1 MKVLV
6 LVCLTFLAATLSAK
20 EPIRTWTST
29 DGITREAQYLGSSLD
44 EVTIR
49 MRGVEHTLPLS
60 LFSKADQEYIEKV
73 SEQVAQGDSQPVR
86 TWTSPDGRTLKAEYL
101 DSTAEKVTIRK
112 IGVEY
117 TLPLSLFSKADQ
129 EYVQEA
135 YGRALFNIPIPF
147 EDEGIGLVI
156 VASVKGRVEVL
167 IPNEDNDSDAE
178 LSSRAV
184 IVGESL
190 SAGTTLIT
198 TGGASANLLLTNGTL
213 VQLGENTKLV
223 LNALYQKSFLGGEQK
238 ASELVAEVSPSRTAV
253 ELQEGDLVMEVR
265 KLGKESSFLISTKL
279 AHAGIRGTQFK
290 MSASADWV
298 ELLVLEGRVD
308 FLDTEKKITLVES
321 GKKAGTRKGVP
332 AKLEDI
338 SDSERAEIKQSLNQ
352 SRQTA
357 VSIDLN
363 RLASSVD
370 QFTSGTKIGVPSK
383 LESKNPSKKLDV
395 RQPSKDKDQAPAD
408 ADSNRSSIKI
418 DPPVSM
424 PNYLANSALN
434 MELIWCQAGRFIMG
448 PGQDRNSPAHEV
460 ILTKGFYLSK
470 YEVTQEEYQRVMGK
484 NPSRFRGTKN
494 PVEQV
499 SWNDVMA
506 FCKAL
511 TKSEGKQGWEFT
523 LPTEAQWEYA
533 CRAGTRTAYSWGSQS
548 NPNLAN
554 FEKSALKKTAKVGSY
569 KPNPWGFYDMHG
581 NVMEWCLDYFG
592 PYSKSRTVN
601 PLGPNN
607 GKSRVYRGG
616 SWRNGEASLRSVN
629 RNSSSPVGKANLIGF
644 RVALVEVN

>member
-1 MKVLV
+1 MNARV
-6 LVCLTFLAATLSAK
+6 LVCLTFLAVVLSAK
-20 EPIRTWTST
+20 EPIRIWTSKN
-29 DGITREAQYLGSSLD
+29 GITREAEYLDSSAE

-49 MRGVEHTLPLS
+49 MRGVEHTLPLAM
-60 LFSKADQEYIEKV
+60 FSKADKEYVEEV
-73 SEQVAQGDSQPVR
+73 SGRAAQVDSLPLR
-86 TWTSPDGRTLKAEYL
+86 TWTSPDGRTIQAEYL
-101 DSTAEKVTIRK
+101 GSSEKELTIRM
-112 IGVEY
+112 IGVEH
-117 TLPLSLFSKADQ
+117 TLPLSLFSKSDQ
-129 EYVQEA
+129 EYVKEA

-156 VASVKGRVEVL
+156 VASVKGKVEVL
-167 IPNEDNDSDAE
+167 IPTEDNDSDVE

-190 SAGTTLIT
+190 SAGATLIT
-198 TGGASANLLLTNGTL
+198 AGGASANLLLTNGTL
-213 VQLGENTKLV
+213 VQLGGNTKLV
-223 LNALYQKSFLGGEQK
+223 LTALYQKSFLGGEQK
-238 ASELVAEVSPSRTAV
+238 ASELVEEVSPSRTAV
-253 ELQEGDLVMEVR
+253 DLQEGDLVMEVR
-265 KLGKESSFLISTKL
+265 KLDKESSFLISTKL

-298 ELLVLEGRVD
+298 ELSVLEGRVD
-308 FLDTEKKITLVES
+308 FLDAEKKITLVES

-338 SDSERAEIKQSLNQ
+338 SDSERAEIKESVNQ

-370 QFTSGTKIGVPSK
+370 QFTSGTKMGVPSK
-383 LESKNPSKKLDV
+383 LEGNSPIKKVDV
-395 RQPSKDKDQAPAD
+395 RQPSKDKEQAPAD
-408 ADSNRSSIKI
+408 PDLNRSSIKI

-448 PGQDRNSPAHEV
+448 PGQERDSPVHEV

-484 NPSRFRGTKN
+484 NPSKFRGTKN

-569 KPNPWGFYDMHG
+569 KPNQWGFYDMHG
-581 NVMEWCLDYFG
+581 NVMEWCLDYYG
-592 PYSKSRTVN
+592 PYSKSLTVN

-616 SWRNGEASLRSVN
+616 SWRNGEASLRSGN